1 MKNRSLK
8 YRLEKTIT
16 FEASHVLEGMPEGH
30 KCGRVH
36 GHSYEVTVT
45 LTSNTLDGAGMVL
58 DTGAIAYV
66 RDALDHRHLNDVIK
80 INPTAENLARWV
92 YESMNKVI
100 LVADAQDDVVVER
113 VRVAETRSAWV
124 EVVAVDEDES

>member
-1 MKNRSLK
+1 MANRALK

-30 KCGRVH
+30 KCARVH

-45 LTSNTLDGAGMVL
+45 LTSNALDEVGMVL
-58 DTGAIAYV
+58 DTGAIGYV

-80 INPTAENLARWV
+80 INPTAENLARWI
-92 YESMNKVI
+92 YESMNRVI
-100 LVADAQDDVVVER
+100 LAADAQEDVLVER
-113 VRVAETRSAWV
+113 VRVAETRTAWV
-124 EVVAVDEDES
+124 EVETEEGAS